1 MKIAKTEALQKLEE
15 TGQLFINLFTRGTL
29 KVEVYRPGKV
39 DLQKPHEQDEVY
51 IVISGSGDFIA
62 GDQRYTFEP
71 NDFLFAPAGMIHRFE
86 NFTEDFVTWVL
97 FYGKD
102 GGEEVLELEN
112 LATESEIGEIALQET
127 LVTGVDPGNN

>member
-1 MKIAKTEALQKLEE
+1 M
-15 TGQLFINLFTRGTL
+15 
-29 KVEVYRPGKV
+29 
-39 DLQKPHEQDEVY
+39 
-51 IVISGSGDFIA
+51 
-62 GDQRYTFEP
+62 
-71 NDFLFAPAGMIHRFE
+71 
-86 NFTEDFVTWVL
+86 TWVL